1 MPPVPS
7 PLPPS
12 PQFTRPRSPSP
23 PSNLPIKI
31 AITTSFTEA
40 TIVVDFVSMN
50 TVDPVKTASTDPF
63 CAHTSA
69 FAAVN
74 RHTANQW
81 STTPSANDT
90 RLFE

>member
-1 MPPVPS
+1 
-7 PLPPS
+7 
-12 PQFTRPRSPSP
+12 
-23 PSNLPIKI
+23 
-31 AITTSFTEA
+31 
-40 TIVVDFVSMN
+40 MN

-81 STTPSANDT
+81 SAAPSAN
-90 RLFE
+90 EQS